1 MGFKAPRAAR
11 WLLGAAWAARTM
23 LASEARAASLQA
35 HAAVR
40 GEAIE
45 VAEIRSE
52 GGRWRTVAWS
62 DLAGTALEPGRYEVR
77 VRTSGA
83 AVDKALEIPVCAGRD
98 RVTLDARAVRVPDAG
113 PVVLTLTPGAH
124 DARIAVVG
132 ISVDVLAHNKAYI
145 PGGVSSTNRVIDPV
159 ISFVRGEGA
168 HIWDVHGK
176 RYIDYVGSWGPMIV
190 GHNHPVVR
198 EAVERAIRHG
208 LSFGTPCAAE
218 VIVCKRMAKLL
229 DVPQPA
235 QPLLNIFFGSIALF
249 RRQDFI
255 GLFFEH
261 VDDELVDRFVSGCI
275 RTLLHLLEQFAFNLY
290 FV

>member
-62 DLAGTALEPGRYEVR
+62 DLAGTAIEPGRYEVR

-83 AVDKALEIPVCAGRD
+83 GGDEALEIPVCAGRD

-124 DARIAVVG
+124 DARIAVAVG
-132 ISVDVLAHNKAYI
+132 RYERRI
-145 PGGVSSTNRVIDPV
+145 PCGDPV
-159 ISFVRGEGA
+159 RVGA
-168 HIWDVHGK
+168 
-176 RYIDYVGSWGPMIV
+176 
-190 GHNHPVVR
+190 
-198 EAVERAIRHG
+198 ATTT
-208 LSFGTPCAAE
+208 LSADASGVAE
-218 VIVCKRMAKLL
+218 
-229 DVPQPA
+229 PA
-235 QPLLNIFFGSIALF
+235 HTSATT
-249 RRQDFI
+249 RRW
-255 GLFFEH
+255 
-261 VDDELVDRFVSGCI
+261 
-275 RTLLHLLEQFAFNLY
+275 RTC
-290 FV
+290 